1 MPQLLESVM
10 LICFGISWPLNL
22 IKSWRSRT
30 AKGQSLWFLLVIFVG
45 YVSGITHK
53 ILYSPDIVMALYVLN
68 LLMVTANI
76 AVFFRNKKLDK
87 ANA

>member
-1 MPQLLESVM
+1 MSIFETGM
-10 LICFGISWPLNL
+10 LVCFGISWPLNL

-87 ANA
+87 SNA